1 MSDCITLTLNYP
13 PSINHY
19 YMRLKNRVVIAP
31 RGQEYRTN
39 QVLSIKMQ
47 LYKQS
52 LKFIDT
58 PLKCTIDLYLPDK
71 RKRDIDNILKCLLDT
86 LTYSE
91 VYADDS
97 LIYDLHVIKHKF
109 ESKATSNF
117 VIVKLEKLEN
127 IL

>member
-1 MSDCITLTLNYP
+1 
-13 PSINHY
+13 
-19 YMRLKNRVVIAP
+19 MRFKNRVVISA

-39 QVLSIKMQ
+39 QILSIKMQ

-52 LKFIDT
+52 LKYIDT
-58 PLKCTIDLYLPDK
+58 PLKCIIDLYLPDK

-86 LTYSE
+86 LTHSG
-91 VYADDS
+91 VYVDDS

-109 ESKATSNF
+109 DKSMSNF

-127 IL
+127 V